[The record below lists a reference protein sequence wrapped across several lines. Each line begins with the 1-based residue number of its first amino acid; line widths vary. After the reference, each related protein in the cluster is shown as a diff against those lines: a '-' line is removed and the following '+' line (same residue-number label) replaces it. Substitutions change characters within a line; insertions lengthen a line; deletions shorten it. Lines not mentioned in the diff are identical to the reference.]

1 MRHALALTAALVLA
15 LALPAGSAQAQG
27 TKPARRTVT
36 GVVVDS
42 ATGRPL
48 AGAGVDLGKR
58 EVLTDSAGRFRF
70 PDVAEGSVTLSAW
83 QLGYG
88 DREVQ
93 LAVGGTMAPARIA
106 LAPDPVK
113 LRAITVMTD
122 RFKGRRNA
130 VPISV
135 QAYDRKVLLA
145 SGEFNMR
152 EFLEYRGGMMARDC
166 AGGEPGLGGGP
177 FHSPFGWSAGAGGL
191 CVLVRGRWVE
201 PQVWIDERPAFS
213 DELLNYAPAEIF
225 LVEVYGRGRMIRA
238 YTDWWV
244 ENGGKRPLEPIWF

>member
-1 MRHALALTAALVLA
+1 MRLAPAAALFLA
-15 LALPAGSAQAQG
+15 LALPAASAQAQAG
-27 TKPARRTVT
+27 KPPRRIIT

-42 ATGRPL
+42 ATGKPL
-48 AGAGVDLGKR
+48 AGAAVDLGKR
-58 EVLTDSAGRFRF
+58 EVVTDSAGRFRL
-70 PDVAEGSVTLSAW
+70 PDVAEGAVRLSAW

-88 DREVQ
+88 DRDVD
-93 LAVGGTMAPARIA
+93 LTVGEGMAPVQIA

-113 LRAITVMTD
+113 LKAITVMAD
-122 RFKGRRNA
+122 RFKSRRNS
-130 VPISV
+130 VPYSV
-135 QAYDRKVLLA
+135 QAYDRNALLT

-152 EFLEYRGGMMARDC
+152 DFLEYHGAMMARDC
-166 AGGEPGLGGGP
+166 VGGEPSLGGGP
-177 FHSPFGWSAGAGGL
+177 FHSSFGWNATGGGL

-213 DELLNYAPAEIF
+213 DELLNYAPGDIF

-244 ENGGKRPLEPIWF
+244 ENGGKRPLEPIFF